1 MTNEKFCRLLDRLRH
16 NDMSAL
22 KSIYE
27 EYFQIIRYTALSI
40 TKNADDA
47 YDVATDVI
55 MKLKDYSS
63 NPYAIQNHVGLLKSM
78 TKHEALNFIR
88 KNNHTQSFS
97 DFIEVATAS
106 VDNNDL
112 WMQDIFS
119 VLTEEEKEV
128 FLEHC
133 IWGNQLKAICK
144 AKGVS
149 YRTIARI
156 YAEIKD
162 KIKQIHS

>member
-1 MTNEKFCRLLDRLRH
+1 
-16 NDMSAL
+16 MSAL

-88 KNNHTQSFS
+88 KNNHTQPFN
-97 DFIEVATAS
+97 DFIEVTTAS
-106 VDNNDL
+106 VDDNDL

-128 FLEHC
+128 FIGLGDKRAAGDRFIGTNLFC
-133 IWGNQLKAICK
+133 PQNKK
-144 AKGVS
+144 
-149 YRTIARI
+149 I
-156 YAEIKD
+156 Y
-162 KIKQIHS
+162 